1 MDGSIYLVGLGG
13 LVSAL
18 LSIIAYF
25 LHYMHR
31 DFRAVQAD
39 MIQLRKEV
47 GFIKVDLVRLLKVMG
62 MGKASSHFVSGS

>member
-25 LHYMHR
+25 LHYLHR
-31 DFRAVQAD
+31 DFRAVQAA
-39 MIQLRKEV
+39 MHQLKSEV

-62 MGKASSHFVSGS
+62 LEESGSRFVSGK

>member
-1 MDGSIYLVGLGG
+1 MDGSSYLVGLGG

-25 LHYMHR
+25 LHYLHR
-31 DFRAVQAD
+31 DFRAVQED
-39 MIQLRKEV
+39 LKQLRTEM

-62 MGKASSHFVSGS
+62 LENSTSHFISGK